1 MANALNHNIVLCPAK
16 HGRLTYYLR
25 ASFSVLTPRKDFSYT
40 RRVSC
45 KWFTFT
51 SKGDLKMMIRTRNP
65 YFRLVDDLLSDA
77 FGSGGQFEAR
87 GFGLALDVE
96 ESKDAYIVRANLPGV
111 SLDDIRVNIHEDV
124 LTIAGE
130 TVSAERAEDSRLLI
144 RERRSGKFSRSLRF
158 PTVVN
163 GEAVEADFADG
174 VLSITLPKAE
184 HVKPRQIPVKVSA
197 TGD

>member
-1 MANALNHNIVLCPAK
+1 
-16 HGRLTYYLR
+16 
-25 ASFSVLTPRKDFSYT
+25 
-40 RRVSC
+40 
-45 KWFTFT
+45 
-51 SKGDLKMMIRTRNP
+51 MIRARNP

-96 ESKDAYIVRANLPGV
+96 ESQDAYIVRANLPGV
-111 SLDDIRVNIHEDV
+111 ALEDISVNIHEDV
-124 LTIAGE
+124 LTISGE
-130 TVSAERAEDSRLLI
+130 SAVEKVAEDSKALI

-163 GEAVEADFADG
+163 GEAVEADFENG
-174 VLSITLPKAE
+174 LLSISLPKAD

-197 TGD
+197 SAN

>member
-1 MANALNHNIVLCPAK
+1 
-16 HGRLTYYLR
+16 
-25 ASFSVLTPRKDFSYT
+25 
-40 RRVSC
+40 
-45 KWFTFT
+45 
-51 SKGDLKMMIRTRNP
+51 MMIRTRNP

-87 GFGLALDVE
+87 GVGLALDVE
-96 ESKDAYIVRANLPGV
+96 ESQEAYIVRANLPGV
-111 SLDDIRVNIHEDV
+111 SLDDISVNIHEDV

-130 TVSAERAEDSRLLI
+130 TASEDRSEDSRLLI

-163 GEAVEADFADG
+163 GEAVEASFEDG

-184 HVKPRQIPVKVSA
+184 HVKPRQIPVTVSGNA
-197 TGD
+197 N